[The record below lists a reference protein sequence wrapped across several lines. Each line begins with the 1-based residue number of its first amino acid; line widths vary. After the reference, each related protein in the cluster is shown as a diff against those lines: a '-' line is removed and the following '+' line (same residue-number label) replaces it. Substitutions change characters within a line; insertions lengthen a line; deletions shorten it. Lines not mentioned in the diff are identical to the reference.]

1 MKQTR
6 ERNAST
12 TGSWLAGGQNEVGSC
27 GHGARSMVGTVGGGR
42 GNIPHVTSGKYW
54 KVISELFHSFDFSLG
69 EEHRVFFLCARLF
82 AASCSSV

>member
-1 MKQTR
+1 M
-6 ERNAST
+6 A
-12 TGSWLAGGQNEVGSC
+12 

-54 KVISELFHSFDFSLG
+54 KVISELFHYFDFSLG